1 MNERATQSSEFVLKR
16 LEDGFRFFGREYPGS
31 AWGLAGFLVLALG
44 LGFALWFY
52 LRERKILGM
61 PKVLFL
67 FGLRAATYLLLAW
80 IFLLPAMQ
88 TWEEST
94 LRSRVLVAFDVS
106 ASMTASIDALPD
118 GKTPIEKL
126 PRRQDRVLG
135 LLETGDWIMDLARE
149 NPLEIHRFARGLI
162 GPALRL
168 QGGRIGT
175 TEDWKSTEG
184 GEDSPTDT
192 GPIEYAPLR
201 EKLWPVWLKPG
212 KTQTIAGDSKDGK
225 WLSRLEEAGKKAST
239 AGEDKGT
246 SLIGSLLGVTSAA
259 AGSMVRGLVVVSDG
273 RSTEESASALGLL
286 REQARIANIPV
297 IVVGVGEDRPLI
309 RTEIA
314 DLRAPGQIQPDDL
327 FRVAVDVTG
336 EGLAG
341 QPVPEPVLEI
351 RHLRKLPGG
360 KVEERELELTQASD
374 PSAKFA
380 LGKLIRIKLPSLS
393 FDTST
398 PPRATLET
406 ILDAATLAKAAG
418 KELPAAVGKWVFA
431 ETGEG
436 NLALTAVVGRDRR
449 ELSAVNV
456 ASRGPVVLRVQKKPL
471 RVLLMAG
478 AASREFQFVRNMF
491 VREMEK
497 KRAEVSIYLQLPTGA
512 LSKRNLLVQDVPPE
526 RMLEIFPDRYD
537 TDSPDPALRLRD
549 LASYDAILAFD
560 PDWSQLSDPQ
570 RTLLN
575 TFVDKGGG
583 LVIISGPVNTL
594 QLAKPGA
601 DRTSLKSILDLYPVQ
616 LRDLRLDGGDR
627 NLDNPWPLRFEG
639 ATPEMEFLRLDEEE
653 SKPFLGDWA
662 DFFNAAGKPGES
674 PRGFYSTYPVEEIR
688 KGAIVASRLGDERLK
703 QKDGKLAPW
712 MVLSDPQGGR
722 RVVWIGSDE
731 SWRLRQFRESWHERF
746 WTKLA
751 RYAAANS
758 QGRDVKRIRL
768 FAGGPYQAMRPISF
782 EAVIDDRGGKPLG
795 NVADVPRVKLV
806 APQGIPE
813 GDYPATVKME
823 PRPGSPGVWR
833 ARFQVRAAARYEMT
847 IEVPSTKDK
856 LAGNSLIVEASD
868 PEAENTRPDWTGL
881 YELASPIS
889 AVESR
894 LSEEQARQIRE
905 VARRPGGP
913 SKGDATKPGAG
924 APANNAN
931 EPRLLFDISSAGLIP
946 LLLPGETSSVRNR
959 GPVDDIWDDGP
970 SLGSPGG
977 DNPGERVLPWAML
990 AIVLLLG
997 TEWTLRKLWKV
1008 A

>member
-1 MNERATQSSEFVLKR
+1 MNERATQSTEFVLKR

-31 AWGLAGFLVLALG
+31 AWGVAGFLVLAL
-44 LGFALWFY
+44 ALVVAFWFY
-52 LRERKILGM
+52 LRERKTLGL

-67 FGLRAATYLLLAW
+67 FGLRATTYFVLAW

-106 ASMTASIDALPD
+106 RSMTNSIDALPD
-118 GKTPIEKL
+118 GKTPIDKL

-135 LLETGDWIMDLARE
+135 LLETGDWIMDLAKE
-149 NPLEIHRFARGLI
+149 NPLEIHRFARGLVA
-162 GPALRL
+162 PALRL
-168 QGGRIGT
+168 QGGKIGT
-175 TEDWKSTEG
+175 TDDWKAIEG
-184 GEDSPTDT
+184 EEASKDL
-192 GPIEYAPLR
+192 GPVEYVPLK
-201 EKLWPVWLKPG
+201 EKLWPIWLKPG
-212 KTQTIAGDSKDGK
+212 NTPPIAGESRDIK
-225 WLSRLEEAGKKAST
+225 WLSGLDEAGKKA
-239 AGEDKGT
+239 AVQGEDKGT

-259 AGSMVRGLVVVSDG
+259 AGSMVRGLVVISDG
-273 RSTEESASALGLL
+273 RSTEESAAALGLL
-286 REQARIANIPV
+286 REQARVANIPV

-309 RTEIA
+309 RTEVV
-314 DLRAPGQIQPDDL
+314 DLRAPGQVQPDDI

-341 QPVPEPVLEI
+341 QAVPDPILEI

-360 KVEERELELTQASD
+360 KVEEREIELAQSSD

-380 LGKLIRIKLPSLS
+380 LGKLIRIKLPALS
-393 FDTST
+393 FDAST
-398 PPRATLET
+398 PSRATLET
-406 ILDAATLAKAAG
+406 ILDAPTLSKAAG
-418 KELPAAVGKWVFA
+418 KEPPAGVGKWVLA
-431 ETGEG
+431 ETGDG
-436 NLALTAVVGRDRR
+436 NLAFTAVVGRDRR
-449 ELSAVNV
+449 ELSALSF
-456 ASRGPVVLRVQKKPL
+456 ASRGPVSLRVQKKPL

-497 KRAEVSIYLQLPTGA
+497 KRAEVSIYLQLPPGA

-583 LVIISGPVNTL
+583 LVIVSGPVNSL

-601 DRTSLKSILDLYPVQ
+601 ERTSLKSILDLYPVL

-653 SKPFLGDWA
+653 SKPFLADWA
-662 DFFNAAGKPGES
+662 EFFNSAGKPGES
-674 PRGFYSTYPVEEIR
+674 PRGFYSTYPIEEIR
-688 KGAIVASRLGDERLK
+688 KGAIIAARLGDERLK

-731 SWRLRQFRESWHERF
+731 SWRLRQFKETWHERF

-758 QGRDVKRIRL
+758 QGRDVRRIRL
-768 FAGGPYQAMRPISF
+768 FAGGPYQALRPISF
-782 EAVIDDRGGKPLG
+782 EAVIDDRGGKPLA
-795 NVADVPRVKLV
+795 NVTDVPRVKLI
-806 APQGIPE
+806 APQGISE

-833 ARFQVRAAARYEMT
+833 ARFQVRAPARYEMI
-847 IEVPSTKDK
+847 IEVPSTRDK
-856 LAGNSLIVEASD
+856 LTGNSLIVEASD

-889 AVESR
+889 TIESR
-894 LSEEQARQIRE
+894 LSEEQVRQVRE
-905 VARRPGGP
+905 AVRRPGGP
-913 SKGDATKPGAG
+913 AKGDVAKATGSVG
-924 APANNAN
+924 TNSAN
-931 EPRLLFDISSAGLIP
+931 EPRLLFDIPSAGLIP
-946 LLLPGETSSVRNR
+946 SLLPGETSSVRNR
-959 GPVDDIWDDGP
+959 GPVDDVWDDGP
-970 SLGSPGG
+970 SLGSPSG

-990 AIVLLLG
+990 AIVVLLS

>member
-1 MNERATQSSEFVLKR
+1 MNERATQSTEFVLKR

-31 AWGLAGFLVLALG
+31 AWGVAGFLVLAL
-44 LGFALWFY
+44 ALVVAFWFY
-52 LRERKILGM
+52 LRERKTLGL

-67 FGLRAATYLLLAW
+67 FGLRATTYILLAW

-106 ASMTASIDALPD
+106 RSMTNSIDALPD
-118 GKTPIEKL
+118 GKTPIDKL

-135 LLETGDWIMDLARE
+135 LLETGDWIMDLAKE
-149 NPLEIHRFARGLI
+149 NPLEIHRFARGLVA
-162 GPALRL
+162 PALRL
-168 QGGRIGT
+168 QGGKIGT
-175 TEDWKSTEG
+175 SDDWKAVEG
-184 GEDSPTDT
+184 EEASKDL
-192 GPIEYAPLR
+192 GPVEYAPLK

-212 KTQTIAGDSKDGK
+212 KTPAIPGEDRGIK
-225 WLSRLEEAGKKAST
+225 WLSGLDEAGKKA
-239 AGEDKGT
+239 AVQGEDKGT

-259 AGSMVRGLVVVSDG
+259 AGSMVRGLVVISDG
-273 RSTEESASALGLL
+273 RSTEESAAALGLL
-286 REQARIANIPV
+286 REQARVANIPV

-309 RTEIA
+309 RTEVV
-314 DLRAPGQIQPDDL
+314 DLRAPGQIQPDDI

-341 QPVPEPVLEI
+341 QPVPEPILEI

-360 KVEERELELTQASD
+360 KVEEREIELAQSSD
-374 PSAKFA
+374 PAAKFA
-380 LGKLIRIKLPSLS
+380 LGKLIRIKLPALS
-393 FDTST
+393 FDAST
-398 PPRATLET
+398 PSRATIET
-406 ILDAATLAKAAG
+406 ILDAPTLSKAAG
-418 KELPAAVGKWVFA
+418 KEPPPGLEKWVLA
-431 ETGEG
+431 ETGDG
-436 NLALTAVVGRDRR
+436 NLAFTAVVGRDRR
-449 ELSAVNV
+449 ELSALNI
-456 ASRGPVVLRVQKKPL
+456 ASRGPVSLRVQKKPL

-497 KRAEVSIYLQLPTGA
+497 KRAEVSIYLQLPPGA

-583 LVIISGPVNTL
+583 LVIVSGPVNSL

-601 DRTSLKSILDLYPVQ
+601 ERTSLKSILDLYPVQ

-653 SKPFLGDWA
+653 SKPFLADWA
-662 DFFNAAGKPGES
+662 EFFNTAGKPGES
-674 PRGFYSTYPVEEIR
+674 SRGFYSTYPVEEIR
-688 KGAIVASRLGDERLK
+688 KGAIIAARLGDERLK

-731 SWRLRQFRESWHERF
+731 SWRLRQFKETWHERF

-758 QGRDVKRIRL
+758 QGRDVRRIRL
-768 FAGGPYQAMRPISF
+768 FAGGPYQALRPISF
-782 EAVIDDRGGKPLG
+782 EAVIDDRGGKPLA
-795 NVADVPRVKLV
+795 NVADVPRLKLV
-806 APQGIPE
+806 APQGISE
-813 GDYPATVKME
+813 GDFPATVKME

-833 ARFQVRAAARYEMT
+833 ARFQVRAPARYEMI
-847 IEVPSTKDK
+847 IEVPTTKDK
-856 LAGNSLIVEASD
+856 LTGNSLIVEASD

-889 AVESR
+889 TIESR
-894 LSEEQARQIRE
+894 LSEEQARQVRE
-905 VARRPGGP
+905 AVRRPGGP
-913 SKGDATKPGAG
+913 AKGDVAKGNGAVG
-924 APANNAN
+924 TNSAN
-931 EPRLLFDISSAGLIP
+931 EPRLLFDIPSARLIP
-946 LLLPGETSSVRNR
+946 SLLPGETSSVRNR
-959 GPVDDIWDDGP
+959 GPVDDVWDDGP
-970 SLGSPGG
+970 SLGSPSG

-990 AIVLLLG
+990 AIVLLLS